1 MNSGASATDPPLHR
15 VPLGGRQGGGLQ
27 EDGHQAMKAPKSRIM
42 EELAPVFLVL
52 LSFVPLFFIGCILD
66 ISLTHFFASAK
77 ENGAGLNM
85 ISRWVYNNMA
95 GFRFLPQ
102 EIMTGFWLFMILI
115 LIVNLFHST
124 DLQRFRVRFIY
135 AFLFSWGAALTAA
148 VCIGFACLHPFDLL
162 LARLDATSGFG
173 RVIETLLVVE
183 LMMIPIIA
191 AGFFVWK
198 KTRQSK
204 AKKTAE

>member
-1 MNSGASATDPPLHR
+1 M
-15 VPLGGRQGGGLQ
+15 
-27 EDGHQAMKAPKSRIM
+27 AMKAPKSRII

-77 ENGAGLNM
+77 ESGAGLNM
-85 ISRWVYNNMA
+85 ISRWVYDNMA

-102 EIMTGFWLFMILI
+102 EIMTGFWLFMILS
-115 LIVNLFHST
+115 LIATLFHSA
-124 DLQRFRVRFIY
+124 DHQRFRIRFIY

-162 LARLDATSGFG
+162 LARLDATSGFP
-173 RVIETLLVVE
+173 RAIETLLVIE
-183 LMMIPIIA
+183 LLMIPLMV
-191 AGFFVWK
+191 AGLFMRK
-198 KTRQSK
+198 KTRPST
-204 AKKTAE
+204 AKETLE